1 MKSVIATIL
10 CLASVLSFA
19 TQAATQPA
27 GKPAGAGCTQVAGW
41 CVPKGTVYS
50 IVYTLNPG
58 GGIGSSFG
66 TFYPTYNDCIAAA
79 VHETMHPVFTAMAT
93 IQCYIAG

>member
-10 CLASVLSFA
+10 FLASVLSFA

-27 GKPAGAGCTQVAGW
+27 GKPAGCTQVAGY

-50 IVYTLNPG
+50 IIYTLNPG

-66 TFYPTYNDCIAAA
+66 SFYPTYNDCITVA
-79 VHETMHPVFTAMAT
+79 VHNTMHPVFTAMAT
-93 IQCYIAG
+93 IQCYSAG